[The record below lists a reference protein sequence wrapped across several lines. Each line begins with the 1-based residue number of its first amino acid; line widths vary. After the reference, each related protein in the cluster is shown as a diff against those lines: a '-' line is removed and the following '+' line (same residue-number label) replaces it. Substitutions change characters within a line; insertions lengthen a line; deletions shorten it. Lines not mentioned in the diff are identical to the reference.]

1 MTIHYARLSQ
11 FSKVFRAMTG
21 LTVAEFEALVDDLAV
36 RYARAEKKR
45 LSRSNRQ
52 RAMGAGHPM
61 HLAVIDQILLTI
73 VWLRLYP
80 THEVLGYLFD
90 ISDSTA
96 RRAIER
102 MLPLLEQSG
111 QDTMRL
117 PDPGK
122 RQHRQLDA
130 LLADLPELMVI
141 VDSFEQ
147 RVQRPEERA
156 TADGYYSGKKRQHTL
171 KSQVAIHEQTGQV
184 VDVSN
189 SDPGPTADIKLL
201 ERSGLMAR
209 LPDGVGAMGD
219 LAYVGIDKLD
229 DQHRGAAPRRKPRGQ
244 PRPAEDIAYN
254 TAFSRR
260 RIGVEHSIGRM
271 RRYQAITMTDRN
283 HRQNHTARVR
293 AIAGLANRQ
302 IEARLMR

>member
-111 QDTMRL
+111 QDTLRL

-130 LLADLPELMVI
+130 WLADLPELMVI

-219 LAYVGIDKLD
+219 LAYVGIDTLD